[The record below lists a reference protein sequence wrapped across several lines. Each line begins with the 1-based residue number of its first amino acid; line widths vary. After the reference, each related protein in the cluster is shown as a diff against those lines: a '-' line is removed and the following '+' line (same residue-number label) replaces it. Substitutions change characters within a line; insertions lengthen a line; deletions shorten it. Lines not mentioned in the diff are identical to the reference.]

1 MYQNK
6 RVLQES
12 ELKIPSW
19 SSCKKNPTATF
30 TALLKN
36 SRNAVPNTQKN
47 YFKMESCLTCL
58 SIASYDARG
67 TRDMT

>member
-12 ELKIPSW
+12 ELKILGVAA
-19 SSCKKNPTATF
+19 KKKPTATL

-36 SRNAVPNTQKN
+36 NRYAVRNTQKKLLQN
-47 YFKMESCLTCL
+47 GKL
-58 SIASYDARG
+58 SY
-67 TRDMT
+67 MP

>member
-12 ELKIPSW
+12 ELKILGVAA
-19 SSCKKNPTATF
+19 KKNTTATL

-36 SRNAVPNTQKN
+36 SRYAVRNTQKN

-58 SIASYDARG
+58 SQLATMQAVRG
-67 TRDMT
+67 I

>member
-30 TALLKN
+30 TAVLKN
-36 SRNAVPNTQKN
+36 SRNAVGNTPKKLLQNGK
-47 YFKMESCLTCL
+47 L
-58 SIASYDARG
+58 SY
-67 TRDMT
+67 MP

>member
-12 ELKIPSW
+12 EMKIPSW

-36 SRNAVPNTQKN
+36 SRNAVRKKLLQK
-47 YFKMESCLTCL
+47 KITSKWKAVLHAL
-58 SIASYDARG
+58 V
-67 TRDMT
+67 